1 MKGML
6 IKDFM
11 LLKNQKQFF
20 VTILVFAF
28 LFFGMYD
35 DTTFAFTYI
44 VVLCTLF
51 TISTISYDE
60 YDNGM
65 SYLFTLPISRKG
77 YVKEKYVFGIISIC
91 IALIASTVLYFVFRM
106 AKNQDYGVQELLIQ
120 LCTSLMVA
128 MFMLAFSLPI
138 QLKFGAEK
146 SRIALL
152 AVFGCIVAMG
162 IIVVKLG
169 ESMNLDMGSYLAK
182 VNGMRPQML
191 IAAGILIGI
200 FAIFI
205 SCLISLRIIKK
216 KEF

>member
-6 IKDFM
+6 VKDFM

-65 SYLFTLPISRKG
+65 SFLFTLPISRKG
-77 YVKEKYVFGIISIC
+77 YVKEKYIFGIISIC
-91 IALIASTVLYFVFRM
+91 IALVTSTVLYFIFRM
-106 AKNQDYGVQELLIQ
+106 AKNQEYGVKELLIQ
-120 LCTSLMVA
+120 LCISLMVA
-128 MFMLAFSLPI
+128 MLMLAFSLPI

-152 AVFGCIVAMG
+152 AVFGCIVAVG
-162 IIVVKLG
+162 FVVAKLG
-169 ESMNLDMGSYLAK
+169 ESVNLDLSAFVAK
-182 VNGMRPQML
+182 INGMNPEIL
-191 IAAGILIGI
+191 IAGGIVAGILMLV
-200 FAIFI
+200 I
-205 SCLISLRIIKK
+205 SYLISFRIIMK

>member
-20 VTILVFAF
+20 VVILVFAF
-28 LFFGMYD
+28 MFFGMYD
-35 DTTFAFTYI
+35 DATFAFTYI

-91 IALIASTVLYFVFRM
+91 IALVTATVLDIVFKM
-106 AKNQDYGVQELLIQ
+106 VKNQKYGTQELLIQ

-128 MFMLAFSLPI
+128 MLMLAFSLPI

-152 AVFGCIVAMG
+152 AVFGCIAAVG
-162 IIVVKLG
+162 FVVIKLG
-169 ESMNLDMGSYLAK
+169 ESMNLDMGAIVKK
-182 VNGMRPQML
+182 VDGLSSQL
-191 IAAGILIGI
+191 LITGGIAAGILLL
-200 FAIFI
+200 AV
-205 SCLISLRIIKK
+205 SYLISLKILMKK
-216 KEF
+216 QF

>member
-11 LLKNQKQFF
+11 LLRNQKQFF

-28 LFFGMYD
+28 VFFGIYD

-65 SYLFTLPISRKG
+65 SFLFTLPISRKG

-91 IALIASTVLYFVFRM
+91 MALVTSTALYFVFKM
-106 AKNQDYGVQELLIQ
+106 MKNQENGAQELLIQ
-120 LCTSLMVA
+120 LCISLIVA
-128 MFMLAFSLPI
+128 MLMLAFSLPI

-152 AVFGCIVAMG
+152 AIFGCIVAVG
-162 IIVVKLG
+162 VIVVKLG
-169 ESMNLDMGSYLAK
+169 ESMNLDMSASMAKINGMNPEILIAGGIVAGLLMLVISYL
-182 VNGMRPQML
+182 
-191 IAAGILIGI
+191 
-200 FAIFI
+200 I
-205 SCLISLRIIKK
+205 SFRIMMK

>member
-20 VTILVFAF
+20 VVILAFAVM
-28 LFFGMYD
+28 FFGMND
-35 DTTFAFTYI
+35 DASFAFNYI
-44 VVLCTLF
+44 VILCTLF

-77 YVKEKYVFGIISIC
+77 YVKEKYIFGSIAIF
-91 IALIASTVLYFVFRM
+91 IALVTSTVLDFAFQMV
-106 AKNQDYGVQELLIQ
+106 KNQKYSAQGLLIQ
-120 LCTSLMVA
+120 ICISLMVA
-128 MFMLAFSLPI
+128 MLMLAFSLPI

-152 AVFGCIVAMG
+152 AVFGCIAAVG
-162 IIVVKLG
+162 FVVVKLA
-169 ESMNLDMGSYLAK
+169 ESMNLDIGAIVAK
-182 VNGMRPQML
+182 LNGMSPQIL
-191 IAAGILIGI
+191 VVGGILAGILLL
-200 FAIFI
+200 AV
-205 SCLISLRIIKK
+205 SYLISLKIMMEKQ
-216 KEF
+216 F

>member
-6 IKDFM
+6 VKDFM

-77 YVKEKYVFGIISIC
+77 YVKEKYIFGIISIC
-91 IALIASTVLYFVFRM
+91 IALVTSTVLYFIFRM
-106 AKNQDYGVQELLIQ
+106 AKNQAYGVKELLIQ
-120 LCTSLMVA
+120 LCISLMVA
-128 MFMLAFSLPI
+128 MLMLAFSLPI

-152 AVFGCIVAMG
+152 AVFGCIVAVG
-162 IIVVKLG
+162 FVVAKLG
-169 ESMNLDMGSYLAK
+169 ESMNLDLSVFVAK
-182 VNGMRPQML
+182 INGMNPEIL
-191 IAAGILIGI
+191 IAGGIVAGILMLV
-200 FAIFI
+200 I
-205 SCLISLRIIKK
+205 SYLISFRIIMK

>member
-20 VTILVFAF
+20 VVILVFAF
-28 LFFGMYD
+28 MFFGMYD

-91 IALIASTVLYFVFRM
+91 IALVTATVLDIVFKM
-106 AKNQDYGVQELLIQ
+106 VKNQKYGTQELLIQ

-128 MFMLAFSLPI
+128 MLMLAFSLPI

-152 AVFGCIVAMG
+152 AVFGCIAAVG
-162 IIVVKLG
+162 FVVIKLG
-169 ESMNLDMGSYLAK
+169 ESMNLDMGAIVEK
-182 VNGMRPQML
+182 VDGLSSQL
-191 IAAGILIGI
+191 LITGGIAAGILLL
-200 FAIFI
+200 AV
-205 SCLISLRIIKK
+205 SYLISLKILMKK
-216 KEF
+216 QF